1 MQKANDQI
9 IQVAEEIISRLPA
22 NIQTKYFMLKTIIMK
37 QAIETHQSL
46 PPQDTQQKADLEESL
61 KQSLTELSEQQPPN
75 RVRFAP
81 VADSLLSTVVNEEPV
96 FEEPQIKKKKPQ
108 VPKPVQ
114 KPQVFQNKNIQ
125 TDIIDQKKITFND
138 LSSEEQREIAQF
150 VIQNNQIKTANKQT
164 NTENAQ
170 SNQLPQTTTTQ
181 NTKQNN
187 ESQTEFEQ
195 FQVVQQT
202 QTQIEARSIEMQTEP
217 DENMQINSI
226 LHKILKQ
233 HTQVVLTPIPNQL
246 IKLTEL
252 LTRYKQIQNE
262 FENSKTDKIKQDKE
276 FEESQKYVQELLKQ
290 LEEYKF
296 LQNQN
301 QSLEQKLLA
310 LQQIVEDLKLKEN
323 ETQILFTKCQDA
335 YFQSLRALKT
345 QSDQHITKLQEQ
357 LAVLFDQL
365 RRMRKI
371 DSFDEEIKSVFDS
384 LLNQD
389 D

>member
-1 MQKANDQI
+1 
-9 IQVAEEIISRLPA
+9 
-22 NIQTKYFMLKTIIMK
+22 MLKTIIMK

-46 PPQDTQQKADLEESL
+46 PPQDTKQKADLEESL

-81 VADSLLSTVVNEEPV
+81 VADSLLSTVNEPEI
-96 FEEPQIKKKKPQ
+96 EEPQMKKRPQ

-114 KPQVFQNKNIQ
+114 KPQVFQKNIQ
-125 TDIIDQKKITFND
+125 TDIIVQKKITFNE

-164 NTENAQ
+164 NTETAQ
-170 SNQLPQTTTTQ
+170 TQQQPQTQNTQ

-262 FENSKTDKIKQDKE
+262 FENSKTDKIKQDKV

-310 LQQIVEDLKLKEN
+310 LQQMVEDLTLKEN

>member
-46 PPQDTQQKADLEESL
+46 PPQDTKQKADLEESL

-81 VADSLLSTVVNEEPV
+81 VADSLLSTVNEPEI
-96 FEEPQIKKKKPQ
+96 EEPQMKKRPQ

-114 KPQVFQNKNIQ
+114 KPQVFQKNIQ
-125 TDIIDQKKITFND
+125 TDIIVQKKITFNE

-164 NTENAQ
+164 NTETAQ
-170 SNQLPQTTTTQ
+170 SQQQPQTQNTQ

-262 FENSKTDKIKQDKE
+262 FENSKTDKIKQDKV

-310 LQQIVEDLKLKEN
+310 LQQIVEDLTLKEN